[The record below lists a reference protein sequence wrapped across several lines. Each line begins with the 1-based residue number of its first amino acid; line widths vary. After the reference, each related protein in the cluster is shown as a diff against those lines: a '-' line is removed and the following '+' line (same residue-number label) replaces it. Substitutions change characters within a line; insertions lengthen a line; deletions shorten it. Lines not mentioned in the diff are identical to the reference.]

1 MERSSVDV
9 HSQNRESNTGKSD
22 PARTFSYI
30 PVEKNSF
37 QKQITRTYLMLNCPP
52 QSPLSFIAYYGAN
65 YYRIVHALQ
74 FGSKNARVLHLLI
87 KVKTK
92 QSGGGQIFL
101 LFYQKKK
108 ISKLLVHDLCA
119 KMRFHV

>member
-1 MERSSVDV
+1 
-9 HSQNRESNTGKSD
+9 
-22 PARTFSYI
+22 
-30 PVEKNSF
+30 
-37 QKQITRTYLMLNCPP
+37 MLNCPP
-52 QSPLSFIAYYGAN
+52 QSPRSFIAHYGAN

-74 FGSKNARVLHLLI
+74 FGSKNAGVLHLLI